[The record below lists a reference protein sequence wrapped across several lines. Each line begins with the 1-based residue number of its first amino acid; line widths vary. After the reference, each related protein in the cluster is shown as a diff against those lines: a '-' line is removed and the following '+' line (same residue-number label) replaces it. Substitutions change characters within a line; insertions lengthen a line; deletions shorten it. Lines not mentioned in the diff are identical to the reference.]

1 MRTFLIYLKME
12 LKRVLRVIP
21 YFLAGATVL
30 TLLLGTVAL
39 SAGTLIYGD
48 RAVGKITIGMILP
61 EDGAAAKRVL
71 GMLESL
77 DSVGSV
83 CEFVY
88 VDRESGKKGLA
99 DGEFY
104 CLMDVPGTFVQDI
117 MNGTNTP
124 VTIIF
129 PERAGTEA
137 AVLKALTDSAAHTLG
152 VSQAGIYAAD
162 ELCLANGHPEA
173 VAQVEADLN
182 RIYLRYSASR
192 EGYFGKQTV
201 SAAGDVSM
209 TEYYGISA
217 FVMFLLLLGIPA
229 AQFLAPHSRVFT
241 QRLRMMGV
249 GAFQTASARYGAALL
264 LLGGAAALASAAAVC
279 LGAVNFSGY
288 GAAAVALTCL
298 AAAAMI
304 LFIYELAGSAPAGV
318 MILFFGTVVMVFLAG
333 GLVPPVFLPA
343 SVKAVG
349 QWMPA
354 ALMMDALTGAF
365 AAPAPGALAK
375 LGAMAAVFFLLTV
388 GVMKRNE

>member
-61 EDGAAAKRVL
+61 EDGAAARRVL

-88 VDRESGKKGLA
+88 VDRETGKKGLA

-129 PERAGTEA
+129 PEHAGTEA

-201 SAAGDVSM
+201 SAAGGRVHDGVLRDLRVCDVSFAVGDPGGPVPGAPQP
-209 TEYYGISA
+209 GI
-217 FVMFLLLLGIPA
+217 
-229 AQFLAPHSRVFT
+229 
-241 QRLRMMGV
+241 
-249 GAFQTASARYGAALL
+249 Y
-264 LLGGAAALASAAAVC
+264 
-279 LGAVNFSGY
+279 
-288 GAAAVALTCL
+288 
-298 AAAAMI
+298 AAAADDGRGGLSDGVCQI
-304 LFIYELAGSAPAGV
+304 LGGGSAAGRS
-318 MILFFGTVVMVFLAG
+318 GGAG
-333 GLVPPVFLPA
+333 LCG
-343 SVKAVG
+343 G
-349 QWMPA
+349 GMPW
-354 ALMMDALTGAF
+354 
-365 AAPAPGALAK
+365 
-375 LGAMAAVFFLLTV
+375 
-388 GVMKRNE
+388 RR